1 MAKFGRLRDD
11 GRSPGLHPLHPRN
24 CLIFLLHFTKKY
36 TMGKI
41 KENWQIIVFTAFIT
55 MIFSVMLTFWTNRE
69 SKLSGA
75 ASEEYVEKTNNDL
88 KTYIDV
94 QDGEIKG
101 RVKVLEDRQ
110 IFKAD
115 KADIDKLDHKIEEQ
129 TRLITDQ
136 NKMIIDIWKEIKK

>member
-1 MAKFGRLRDD
+1 
-11 GRSPGLHPLHPRN
+11 
-24 CLIFLLHFTKKY
+24 
-36 TMGKI
+36 MGKI